1 MPVYRPRMAA
11 VLRVPQMGSAS
22 DRASQATDDQ
32 LISFPI
38 RIRRAFW
45 ESNDHQHADVLRLT
59 AEWRDAG
66 ADPRL
71 LSSATVQFYLGN
83 ADDKGQ
89 WTPGTSSLR
98 FIGTLVRP
106 RRIAKE
112 SEGFVV
118 ELEFQDYT
126 AFFLRAKLPPAGVP
140 DYSQSLSD
148 AWARICDNTGYLD
161 PSGSSTIISTVSAL
175 RDRLTPVGQL
185 AQGDLPSLGSAAAPR
200 FARLG
205 ARVPVKPGADAWA
218 VWQQC
223 VGMCGLI
230 SFIRKDQCI
239 VTLAQDYYSDSDPAR
254 LIWGHNVLE
263 MSEARSADL
272 AGKGIGITSFDPLT
286 GKTLEAFYP
295 PLGTSP
301 SKRALSSGG
310 RVSDHYEMFPY
321 TGVTDQSAL
330 DGLARRIW
338 EERSRQEL
346 EGQLSTAEMFS
357 ETMSGAQFDLLTLG
371 PGDAVR
377 VEFEEKDKEA
387 LRHIPTVEGRIAY
400 LKRRGYS
407 DGIAQLIA
415 EDADAF
421 GAASPEFCVKRVTV
435 DFQTDDQSGSF
446 ELQVNYANRIQ
457 V

>member
-1 MPVYRPRMAA
+1 
-11 VLRVPQMGSAS
+11 
-22 DRASQATDDQ
+22 
-32 LISFPI
+32 
-38 RIRRAFW
+38 
-45 ESNDHQHADVLRLT
+45 
-59 AEWRDAG
+59 
-66 ADPRL
+66 
-71 LSSATVQFYLGN
+71 
-83 ADDKGQ
+83 
-89 WTPGTSSLR
+89 
-98 FIGTLVRP
+98 
-106 RRIAKE
+106 
-112 SEGFVV
+112 
-118 ELEFQDYT
+118 
-126 AFFLRAKLPPAGVP
+126 
-140 DYSQSLSD
+140 
-148 AWARICDNTGYLD
+148 
-161 PSGSSTIISTVSAL
+161 
-175 RDRLTPVGQL
+175 
-185 AQGDLPSLGSAAAPR
+185 
-200 FARLG
+200 
-205 ARVPVKPGADAWA
+205 
-218 VWQQC
+218 
-223 VGMCGLI
+223 MCGLI

-254 LIWGHNVLE
+254 LIWGHNILE

-272 AGKGIGITSFDPLT
+272 AGKGIGITSFDPLS

-310 RVSDHYEMFPY
+310 KVSDHYEMFPY

-387 LRHIPTVEGRIAY
+387 LRHIPTVEGRIGY

>member
-1 MPVYRPRMAA
+1 
-11 VLRVPQMGSAS
+11 
-22 DRASQATDDQ
+22 
-32 LISFPI
+32 
-38 RIRRAFW
+38 
-45 ESNDHQHADVLRLT
+45 
-59 AEWRDAG
+59 
-66 ADPRL
+66 
-71 LSSATVQFYLGN
+71 
-83 ADDKGQ
+83 
-89 WTPGTSSLR
+89 
-98 FIGTLVRP
+98 
-106 RRIAKE
+106 
-112 SEGFVV
+112 
-118 ELEFQDYT
+118 
-126 AFFLRAKLPPAGVP
+126 
-140 DYSQSLSD
+140 
-148 AWARICDNTGYLD
+148 
-161 PSGSSTIISTVSAL
+161 
-175 RDRLTPVGQL
+175 
-185 AQGDLPSLGSAAAPR
+185 
-200 FARLG
+200 
-205 ARVPVKPGADAWA
+205 
-218 VWQQC
+218 
-223 VGMCGLI
+223 MCGLI

-254 LIWGHNVLE
+254 LIWGHNILE

-272 AGKGIGITSFDPLT
+272 AGKGIGITSFDPLS

-310 RVSDHYEMFPY
+310 KVSDHYEMFPY

-338 EERSRQEL
+338 EERSRQEV

-407 DGIAQLIA
+407 DGVAQLIA
-415 EDADAF
+415 DDADAF

>member
-1 MPVYRPRMAA
+1 
-11 VLRVPQMGSAS
+11 MGSAS
-22 DRASQATDDQ
+22 DRACQATDVQ

-45 ESNDHQHADVLRLT
+45 ESNDHQHADLLRLT

-83 ADDKGQ
+83 ADDKGSGR
-89 WTPGTSSLR
+89 PGASSLR

-161 PSGSSTIISTVSAL
+161 PGGSSTIISTVSAL
-175 RDRLTPVGQL
+175 RDRLIPVGQL

-205 ARVPVKPGADAWA
+205 ARVPAKPGADAWA

-239 VTLAQDYYSDSDPAR
+239 VTLAQDYYSDRTRPAPR
-254 LIWGHNVLE
+254 LGPQHPGDERGAKRRPRRQRGRRHELRSALQPDARVVL
-263 MSEARSADL
+263 SSARHLAVQARALLGRARSP
-272 AGKGIGITSFDPLT
+272 TT
-286 GKTLEAFYP
+286 TRC
-295 PLGTSP
+295 SP
-301 SKRALSSGG
+301 TRAI
-310 RVSDHYEMFPY
+310 
-321 TGVTDQSAL
+321 TDQA
-330 DGLARRIW
+330 DARRPG
-338 EERSRQEL
+338 SAHL
-346 EGQLSTAEMFS
+346 G
-357 ETMSGAQFDLLTLG
+357 GAIP
-371 PGDAVR
+371 PGAR
-377 VEFEEKDKEA
+377 
-387 LRHIPTVEGRIAY
+387 
-400 LKRRGYS
+400 
-407 DGIAQLIA
+407 
-415 EDADAF
+415 
-421 GAASPEFCVKRVTV
+421 GAAV
-435 DFQTDDQSGSF
+435 DRGDV
-446 ELQVNYANRIQ
+446 LRAR
-457 V
+457 